1 MSSYTTQLRYACEQ
15 FSGFD
20 PVTELPFKT
29 VDEIV
34 AAAREHI
41 FDFQYPIYDPEY
53 KPVLED
59 LILEHFYTREI
70 CAESWGLFKLYLSR
84 KLREIMPYYNK
95 LYLSALLEY
104 NPLHDVDI
112 TRTREGHASGVSNSE
127 TDRRGTSANN
137 GTMSR
142 TENGTSAGNS
152 HETRET
158 DGTVTNNKTT
168 TGNGTKGVTETT
180 STETDTTTSS
190 TGNKNSSSE
199 YSDSSTERNAYSKT
213 PEGSVLGVEGDGSG
227 DPENNVS
234 DNYYINDYRKIR
246 NNKNGD
252 ASGTEHTTGSETGH
266 SESTGTRS
274 SDEETTDRA
283 TEAGTTGTDET
294 VETSRTES
302 GTTSGTAAEETE
314 NNGTTTETA
323 TGENTF
329 ANLDGYIEHVT
340 GKQGAASYSTMIL
353 EYRETIINIDAM
365 ILADL
370 ECCFMQIY

>member
-34 AAAREHI
+34 AAARESI

-142 TENGTSAGNS
+142 TENGTSAGTS

-158 DGTVTNNKTT
+158 DGTVTDNKTI
-168 TGNGTKGVTETT
+168 TGSGSKDGTERTA
-180 STETDTTTSS
+180 TETDTTTSS
-190 TGNKNSSSE
+190 TGTKNSSSE

-234 DNYYINDYRKIR
+234 DNYYITDYRKIR
-246 NNKNGD
+246 NSKDGD
-252 ASGTEHTTGSETGH
+252 ASGTERTTGSETGH
-266 SESTGTRS
+266 SESEGTRTTG
-274 SDEETTDRA
+274 EETTSRT

-294 VETSRTES
+294 VEINVSTS
-302 GTTSGTAAEETE
+302 GTTR
-314 NNGTTTETA
+314 GTTEEESETAGSTTDNA
-323 TGENTF
+323 TGETTF

-340 GKQGAASYSTMIL
+340 GKQGAGSYSAMIL

-365 ILADL
+365 ILNELD
-370 ECCFMQIY
+370 CCFMQIY